1 MAGKKV
7 TVSLIK
13 ADVGSVGGHTTP
25 HPKMIKAAKERLFKG
40 VEEGIINDFMVARCG
55 DDVSLIMTHDK
66 GENNEDVHR
75 LAWEAF
81 QKAAEVAKEL
91 GLYGAGQDLLV
102 DAFSGNVRGLGPGV
116 AEMTFEE
123 RPSEPIM
130 ALLADKTE
138 PSAFNMPIARIF
150 ADPFTTTG
158 LVIDKR
164 MHDGFIFEVVDVKE
178 NKRILLRTPEEL
190 HDLLAFIGDITRYAI
205 KRVYSKNESIGIA
218 AVISTEKLA
227 LIAGKYVGKDDP
239 VALVRLQS
247 GLPAAGEV
255 TQPFAFPMLVSG
267 WMRGSHWGPWTP
279 SSMNYSNTTFY
290 DGPPRI
296 VALSF
301 QVKNGRIVGIEDEPR
316 IGEHIPVDVF
326 ADPVWDAVRQE
337 AMRYALY
344 IRRHGPFMPS
354 ILPPEELEYTTL
366 PQVRAR
372 LEDRWEPYD
381 GNVPL
386 SELKEE
392 YQKEDVLHE

>member
-1 MAGKKV
+1 M

-25 HPKMIKAAKERLFKG
+25 HPKMLAVAKEELHKG
-40 VEEGIINDFMVARCG
+40 VDQGIILDFMVARCG
-55 DDVSLIMTHDK
+55 DDISLIMTHRQ
-66 GENNEDVHR
+66 GENNERVHE
-75 LAWEAF
+75 LAWNAF
-81 QKAAEVAKEL
+81 RRAAEVAKSL

-102 DAFSGNVRGLGPGV
+102 DAFSGNIRGLGPGV

-138 PSAFNMPIARIF
+138 PSAFNLPLARIF

-158 LVIDKR
+158 LVIDAR
-164 MHDGFIFEVVDVKE
+164 MHDGFIFEVIDLYE
-178 NKRILLRTPEEL
+178 NKRILLKTPEEL

-205 KRVYSKNESIGIA
+205 KRIYSKNESIGIA
-218 AVISTEKLA
+218 AVVSTEKLSF
-227 LIAGKYVGKDDP
+227 IAGKYVGKDDP

-255 TQPFAFPMLVSG
+255 TQPFAFPALVSG

-279 SSMNYSNTTFY
+279 SSMHASNTTFY

-301 QVKNGRIVGIEDEPR
+301 QVKDGRIVGTEAEPR
-316 IGEHIPVDVF
+316 IGEHTPVDVF
-326 ADPVWDAVRQE
+326 ADPVWDEVRRQ
-337 AMRYALY
+337 AMQYALY

-366 PQVRAR
+366 PKVRER
-372 LEDRWEPYD
+372 LKDRWEPYD

-386 SELKEE
+386 KELKAE
-392 YQKEDVLHE
+392 YQQEEVLHE